1 MVVNLRRLVL
11 TLPISVGLA
20 LTVAACD
27 GNGSPTGISA
37 SGPTTSLA
45 STTATANLP
54 APTAGVEVSQPTPTP
69 VPVSPT
75 ATPNSTSATPTAAA
89 VSPTATTT
97 AETTESTLAGE
108 DLRMALTIPD
118 LVDLVRPSV
127 VHIATEI
134 ATTDTREQPTPGGGV
149 GTGFIISADGY
160 IVTNNHVVAGAD
172 RVVVTFPISAA
183 DVTATAA
190 PGGAPTPNTGRR
202 HPHRAVDAEVVGL
215 DPQTDLA
222 VLRIDVE
229 GLTPL
234 PLGSSSNLRAGE
246 VVVAIGHALDLPGG
260 PTVTAGVVSALGRVL
275 TNIGPQRLT
284 LSDLIQTD
292 ASINPGNSGGPL
304 LNLHGEVVGV
314 NSAGAGAADGIGF
327 AIAIDNAKLVIDSL
341 IEDGVVTRGFMGIR
355 SATITPA
362 IARQFG
368 LPVNQGLY
376 IQAITVGT
384 GADQSDLEAGD
395 IIVGINDES
404 VGDIGELGR
413 ILAKYGPGST
423 VTVWYLRMD
432 LGDDPQRTEVTL
444 GARPDR

>member
-1 MVVNLRRLVL
+1 MNLRRLAL
-11 TLPISVGLA
+11 TLSITVGLA

-27 GNGSPTGISA
+27 GDRSPTEISTG
-37 SGPTTSLA
+37 GPRASLA
-45 STTATANLP
+45 ATTATASLP
-54 APTAGVEVSQPTPTP
+54 APTRAVEVSQPTA
-69 VPVSPT
+69 T
-75 ATPNSTSATPTAAA
+75 APAVSATPTAASPA
-89 VSPTATTT
+89 PTATPTP
-97 AETTESTLAGE
+97 ATTESSLAGE
-108 DLRMALTIPD
+108 DLRRAVTIPD
-118 LVDLVRPSV
+118 LVDLARPSV
-127 VHIATEI
+127 VHIATEV
-134 ATTDTREQPTPGGGV
+134 ATSDTSGPSTPGGGV

-172 RVVVTFPISAA
+172 RVVVTYPLTTTEI
-183 DVTATAA
+183 TATPAA
-190 PGGAPTPNTGRR
+190 PSPRRR

-229 GLTPL
+229 GLPPL
-234 PLGSSSNLRAGE
+234 PLGSSTDLRIGE

-260 PTVTAGVVSALGRVL
+260 PTVTAGVVSAVDRVL

-304 LNLHGEVVGV
+304 LNLYGEVVGV
-314 NSAGAGAADGIGF
+314 NSAGAGAAEGIGF
-327 AIAIDNAKLVIDSL
+327 AIAIDNAKLVIDAL

-362 IARQFG
+362 IARQFD
-368 LPVNQGLY
+368 LPVSQGLY
-376 IQAITVGT
+376 IQAITVGS

-395 IIVGINDES
+395 IIVGINDEP
-404 VGDIGELGR
+404 VGDIGGLGR

-423 VTVWYLRMD
+423 VTVWYLRTD
-432 LGDDPQRTEVTL
+432 AGDDPQRTEVTL
-444 GARPDR
+444 GERPDR

>member
-1 MVVNLRRLVL
+1 MLRTPESTVISLRRLVL
-11 TLPISVGLA
+11 TLAIAVGLP
-20 LTVAACD
+20 LTIAACAGD
-27 GNGSPTGISA
+27 NSPTEISA
-37 SGPTTSLA
+37 GAASASLVGL
-45 STTATANLP
+45 TATADLP
-54 APTAGVEVSQPTPTP
+54 APTTAVAIPNPTATAPAPTPTA
-69 VPVSPT
+69 VTVSPT
-75 ATPNSTSATPTAAA
+75 TTAAPA
-89 VSPTATTT
+89 
-97 AETTESTLAGE
+97 TTESTLAGE
-108 DLRMALTIPD
+108 DLRLAVTIPD
-118 LVDLVRPSV
+118 LVDLARPSV
-127 VHIATEI
+127 VHIVTEVE
-134 ATTDTREQPTPGGGV
+134 TSDSSEGPRPGGGV

-160 IVTNNHVVAGAD
+160 IVTNNHVVDGAD
-172 RVVVTFPISAA
+172 RIVVTFPPTESAA
-183 DVTATAA
+183 TDEREI
-190 PGGAPTPNTGRR
+190 GGPPSTSRR
-202 HPHRAVDAEVVGL
+202 HLDHAVDAEIVGQ

-222 VLRIDVE
+222 VIRIDAE

-234 PLGSSSNLRAGE
+234 PLGSSADLRIGE

-304 LNLHGEVVGV
+304 LNLYGEVVGV
-314 NSAGAGAADGIGF
+314 NSAGAGAAEGIGF
-327 AIAIDNAKLVIDSL
+327 AIAIDNAKLVIDAL

-368 LPVNQGLY
+368 LPVNHGLY
-376 IQAITVGT
+376 IQAITVGS

-404 VGDIGELGR
+404 VADIGELGR

-432 LGDDPQRTEVTL
+432 VGDDPQRTEVTL
-444 GARPDR
+444 GVRPDR

>member
-1 MVVNLRRLVL
+1 MAIPN
-11 TLPISVGLA
+11 P
-20 LTVAACD
+20 
-27 GNGSPTGISA
+27 
-37 SGPTTSLA
+37 
-45 STTATANLP
+45 TATAP
-54 APTAGVEVSQPTPTP
+54 APTPTAVT
-69 VPVSPT
+69 VSPT
-75 ATPNSTSATPTAAA
+75 
-89 VSPTATTT
+89 TT
-97 AETTESTLAGE
+97 APPATTESGLAGE
-108 DLRMALTIPD
+108 DLRRAVTIPD
-118 LVDLVRPSV
+118 LVDLARPSV
-127 VHIATEI
+127 VHIATEV
-134 ATTDTREQPTPGGGV
+134 AANDSNNQPMPGGGV
-149 GTGFIISADGY
+149 GTGFIISTDGY
-160 IVTNNHVVAGAD
+160 IVTNNHVVEGAD
-172 RVVVTFPISAA
+172 RVVVTYPISAA
-183 DVTATAA
+183 EVTATAS
-190 PGGAPTPNTGRR
+190 PGGAPTPNTSRR
-202 HPHRAVDAEVVGL
+202 HPHRAVDAEIIGL

-222 VLRIDVE
+222 VIRIDVE

-234 PLGSSSNLRAGE
+234 SLGSSEDLRIGE

-304 LNLHGEVVGV
+304 LNLFGEVVGV
-314 NSAGAGAADGIGF
+314 NSAGAGAAEGIGF
-327 AIAIDNAKLVIDSL
+327 AIGIDNAMLVVDTL

-355 SATITPA
+355 SATITSA

-395 IIVGINDES
+395 IIIGINDEA

-423 VTVWYLRMD
+423 VTVWFLRPD
-432 LGDDPQRTEVTL
+432 DGDDPQRTEVTL
-444 GARPDR
+444 GERPDR

>member
-1 MVVNLRRLVL
+1 MLGAPQGTVINLRRLVL
-11 TLPISVGLA
+11 TPAIAVGLA
-20 LTVAACD
+20 LTVTACN
-27 GNGSPTGISA
+27 GNGSPSA
-37 SGPTTSLA
+37 IAEGGQAA
-45 STTATANLP
+45 SFAGLTAAADLS
-54 APTAGVEVSQPTPTP
+54 APTAAVEVA
-69 VPVSPT
+69 SPAAT
-75 ATPNSTSATPTAAA
+75 ADTASSTPTAA
-89 VSPTATTT
+89 SPAPTPG
-97 AETTESTLAGE
+97 TTEAALTGE

-118 LVDLVRPSV
+118 LVEQVRASV
-127 VHIATEI
+127 VHIATEA
-134 ATTDTREQPTPGGGV
+134 ATTDAPEQPLPGGGV

-172 RVVVTFPISAA
+172 QVVVTYPISAA

-190 PGGAPTPNTGRR
+190 PGGAPTPNAGRR
-202 HPHRAVDAEVVGL
+202 HPHRVVDAEVIGL

-222 VLRIDVE
+222 VLRIDAE

-234 PLGSSSNLRAGE
+234 PLGSSADLRIGE
-246 VVVAIGHALDLPGG
+246 IVVAIGHALDLPGG

-275 TNIGPQRLT
+275 TNVGPQRLT
-284 LSDLIQTD
+284 LGDLIQTD

-304 LNLHGEVVGV
+304 LNLYGEVVGV
-314 NSAGAGAADGIGF
+314 NSAGAGAGEGIGF
-327 AIAIDNAKLVIDSL
+327 AIAIDNAKLVIDAL

-376 IQAITVGT
+376 IQAITVGS
-384 GADQSDLEAGD
+384 GADQSELEAGD

-423 VTVWYLRMD
+423 VTVWYLRAD
-432 LGDDPQRTEVTL
+432 AGEDPQRTEVTL
-444 GARPDR
+444 GVRPDR

>member
-1 MVVNLRRLVL
+1 MSLRQLALPTLLAGALALVI
-11 TLPISVGLA
+11 TACGGDGATSDISAGEQSASLVGL
-20 LTVAACD
+20 T
-27 GNGSPTGISA
+27 
-37 SGPTTSLA
+37 
-45 STTATANLP
+45 TTATLP
-54 APTAGVEVSQPTPTP
+54 AATAP
-69 VPVSPT
+69 VAIPDPT
-75 ATPNSTSATPTAAA
+75 ATATAVPTTPAVTLTPAA
-89 VSPTATTT
+89 TAMPDT
-97 AETTESTLAGE
+97 AESALAGE
-108 DLRMALTIPD
+108 DLRRAVTIPD
-118 LVDLVRPSV
+118 LVDLARPSV
-127 VHIATEI
+127 VHIVTEVAATDE
-134 ATTDTREQPTPGGGV
+134 DERPMPGGGV

-172 RVVVTFPISAA
+172 RVVVTFPPPEAA
-183 DVTATAA
+183 AA
-190 PGGAPTPNTGRR
+190 EASDTEGPPRMSRR
-202 HPHRAVDAEVVGL
+202 HLDHAVDAEIVGL

-222 VLRIDVE
+222 VIRIDAE

-234 PLGSSSNLRAGE
+234 PLGSSADLRIGE

-260 PTVTAGVVSALGRVL
+260 PTVTAGVVSSLGRVL

-304 LNLHGEVVGV
+304 LNLYGEVVGV
-314 NSAGAGAADGIGF
+314 NSAGAGAAEGIGF
-327 AIAIDNAKLVIDSL
+327 AIAIDNAKLVIDAL

-368 LPVNQGLY
+368 LPVNHGLY
-376 IQAITVGT
+376 IQAITVGS

-404 VGDIGELGR
+404 VADIGELGR

-423 VTVWYLRMD
+423 VTVWYLRTD
-432 LGDDPQRTEVTL
+432 AGDEAQRTEVTL
-444 GARPDR
+444 GVRPDR